1 LTKKKVLIFVTK
13 LLENGGIESH
23 LKEFCFQLNE
33 SKFDVSILVLNSNA
47 SIQTKLFYKNICEK
61 SWIISNKN
69 IFIRYLKLLLLI
81 PVLNLRGFSTIYS
94 NGQGNSIYF
103 LRQLLFTIKNWV
115 HHHHTSGEIQ
125 DRKSWSNSYK
135 KTLLNAN
142 TIVACANYNASLLS
156 QELKRTVI
164 SIPCFSRK
172 IIIDNKPVNPQKIKI
187 AYIGSLIKEKGIEA
201 ICKLSNIEELN
212 HIEFIIWG
220 EGNRFPPSFFK
231 FYPNIKYKGLFNNS
245 DGLANALNNIDAFI
259 LYSTHPEGLPI
270 SLLEVMSAG
279 IPWIATK
286 TGGISELSIDIDL
299 NYLLHQNTN
308 FDELVNHIKIFTNNL
323 ITQKSIATKQLV
335 AYDKTYSTA
344 IVKQKWINVLSDKFL

>member
-1 LTKKKVLIFVTK
+1 MSKKKILVFTTQ
-13 LLENGGIESH
+13 LLETGGIESH

-47 SIQTKLFYKNICEK
+47 SIKTELFYKNICEK

-81 PVLNLRGFSTIYS
+81 PVLNLKGFSTLYS

-103 LRQLLFTIKNWV
+103 LKQLLFTIKNWV

-142 TIVACANYNASLLS
+142 TIVACANYNASLLI
-156 QELKRTVI
+156 QELKRNVI

-172 IIIDNKPVNPQKIKI
+172 IIIDNKPINPDKIKI
-187 AYIGSLIKEKGIEA
+187 TYIGRLIKEKGIEA
-201 ICKLSNIEELN
+201 ICKLSNIEELK

-220 EGNRFPPSFFK
+220 EGNMFPPSYFK
-231 FYPNIKYKGLFNNS
+231 SYPKIKYMGLFNNS
-245 DGLANALNNIDAFI
+245 DDLACALNNIDAFI
-259 LYSTHPEGLPI
+259 LYSTHPEGLPV

-279 IPWIATK
+279 LPWIATK
-286 TGGISELSIDIDL
+286 TGGIGELSIDSEL
-299 NYLLHQNTN
+299 NYLLPQDTDFN
-308 FDELVNHIKIFTNNL
+308 ELIFHLKTFTNYL
-323 ITQKSIATKQLV
+323 ISKKSISTSQIS
-335 AYDKTYSTA
+335 AYNKTYSSE
-344 IVKQKWINVLSDKFL
+344 IVLQNWINVLSHKSL

>member
-1 LTKKKVLIFVTK
+1 MSKKKILVFTTQ
-13 LLENGGIESH
+13 LLETGGIESH
-23 LKEFCFQLNE
+23 LKEFCFQFNE

-47 SIQTKLFYKNICEK
+47 SIQTELFYKNICEK

-69 IFIRYLKLLLLI
+69 IFIRYLKLLFLI
-81 PVLNLRGFSTIYS
+81 PVLNLKGFSTIYS

-164 SIPCFSRK
+164 SIPCFSRA
-172 IIIDNKPVNPQKIKI
+172 IIIESKPINPEKIKI
-187 AYIGSLIKEKGIEA
+187 AYIGRLIKEKGIEA

-220 EGNRFPPSFFK
+220 EGNSFPPSYFK
-231 FYPNIKYKGLFNNS
+231 SYPKIKYMGLFKNS
-245 DGLANALNNIDAFI
+245 SELANALNNIDAFI

-279 IPWIATK
+279 LPWIATK
-286 TGGISELSIDIDL
+286 TGGIGELSIDSEL
-299 NYLLHQNTN
+299 NYLLAQDTN
-308 FDELVNHIKIFTNNL
+308 FDELINHLKIFSNHLIAKQTNY
-323 ITQKSIATKQLV
+323 TKQIA
-335 AYDKTYSTA
+335 AYNKTYSTE
-344 IVKQKWINVLSDKFL
+344 IVLQNWINVLIDKSL